1 MHAGGIMVQ
10 PVTCN
15 LNGGEMTRSVFLK
28 KIRSAALSL
37 TAFFM
42 LTGSGITEPLVKETS
57 AIKEAPGKK
66 DAGEKQNKT
75 DRDPTKI
82 TREIEAQMEEVEP
95 PELMVTGVMEIENR
109 KPKAVIELNLDD
121 FEGMVVIEPGM
132 RVSIPKPNRDDSES
146 ERWMT
151 YFTVKR
157 ITYQGIHIILENG
170 ESVWFPVM
178 GEKD

>member
-1 MHAGGIMVQ
+1 
-10 PVTCN
+10 
-15 LNGGEMTRSVFLK
+15 MTRFDFLK
-28 KIRSAALSL
+28 KIRIAVFSL
-37 TAFFM
+37 TVLFM
-42 LTGSGITEPLVKETS
+42 LTGSGITKQVIKETG
-57 AIKEAPGKK
+57 AVKDVPGKK
-66 DAGEKQNKT
+66 DAGVKQNKT
-75 DRDPTKI
+75 DRDPMKI
-82 TREIEAQMEEVEP
+82 TSEIEAQMEEVEP
-95 PELMVTGVMEIENR
+95 PELMVTGVMEISGK

-151 YFTVKR
+151 YFTVKE
-157 ITYQGIHIILENG
+157 ITYQGINIILENG

>member
-1 MHAGGIMVQ
+1 
-10 PVTCN
+10 
-15 LNGGEMTRSVFLK
+15 MTRFVFLK
-28 KIRSAALSL
+28 NIRMPALSL
-37 TAFFM
+37 AVFFM
-42 LTGSGITEPLVKETS
+42 LTGSGITEQV
-57 AIKEAPGKK
+57 IKKTKGVTGVVVEK
-66 DAGEKQNKT
+66 DAGRKQNKI

-82 TREIEAQMEEVEP
+82 SSEIEAQMEEVEP
-95 PELMVTGVMEIENR
+95 PELMVTGVMEISGK

-157 ITYQGIHIILENG
+157 ISHQGIHIILENG
-170 ESVWFPVM
+170 
-178 GEKD
+178 

>member
-1 MHAGGIMVQ
+1 
-10 PVTCN
+10 
-15 LNGGEMTRSVFLK
+15 MTRFVFLK
-28 KIRSAALSL
+28 NIRMPALSL
-37 TAFFM
+37 AVFFM
-42 LTGSGITEPLVKETS
+42 LTGSGITEQV
-57 AIKEAPGKK
+57 IKEPKGVTEVVVEK
-66 DAGEKQNKT
+66 DAGRKQNKI

-82 TREIEAQMEEVEP
+82 SSEIEAQMEEVEP
-95 PELMVTGVMEIENR
+95 PELMVTGVMEISGK

-157 ITYQGIHIILENG
+157 ISHQGIHIILENG

>member
-1 MHAGGIMVQ
+1 MVQ

-15 LNGGEMTRSVFLK
+15 LNGGKMIRTVFLK
-28 KIRSAALSL
+28 KIRMAALFL
-37 TAFFM
+37 ATLFLAVFFM
-42 LTGSGITEPLVKETS
+42 LAGSGVTEPVVKETR
-57 AIKEAPGKK
+57 AVKKVPVKK
-66 DAGEKQNKT
+66 DTGEKQYKT

-95 PELMVTGVMEIENR
+95 PELMVKGIMEISNR
-109 KPKAVIELNLDD
+109 KPMAVIELNLDD

-151 YFTVKR
+151 YFTVKK
-157 ITYQGIHIILENG
+157 ITHQGIHIILENG

>member
-1 MHAGGIMVQ
+1 
-10 PVTCN
+10 
-15 LNGGEMTRSVFLK
+15 MTRFVFLK
-28 KIRSAALSL
+28 NIRMPALSL
-37 TAFFM
+37 AVFFM
-42 LTGSGITEPLVKETS
+42 LTGSGITEQV
-57 AIKEAPGKK
+57 IKEPKGVTEVVVEKDTGGKL
-66 DAGEKQNKT
+66 NKI

-82 TREIEAQMEEVEP
+82 SSEIERQMEEVEP
-95 PELMVTGVMEIENR
+95 PELMVTGVMEISGK

-157 ITYQGIHIILENG
+157 ISHQGIHIILENG

>member
-1 MHAGGIMVQ
+1 MKRA
-10 PVTCN
+10 
-15 LNGGEMTRSVFLK
+15 VFLK
-28 KIRSAALSL
+28 QIRIAALSL
-37 TAFFM
+37 AICFM
-42 LTGSGITEPLVKETS
+42 LTGSGIAEQVIRETKGVTGGLVE
-57 AIKEAPGKK
+57 K
-66 DAGEKQNKT
+66 DIREKPNNIN
-75 DRDPTKI
+75 RDPTKI
-82 TREIEAQMEEVEP
+82 SSEIEAQMEEVEP
-95 PELMVTGVMEIENR
+95 PELMVTGVMEISG
-109 KPKAVIELNLDD
+109 KQPKAVIELNLDD

-157 ITYQGIHIILENG
+157 ISHQGIHIILENG